1 MYKLPD
7 SFLSSI
13 LKYTKA
19 IADDDGISEEQLQ
32 KIRDLMAASY
42 GMGVVTACCN
52 DYVLTGDSA
61 LATLKE
67 ENFTEP
73 AWEVI
78 KEGQQKEFEFI
89 AEFASAGMFT

>member
-1 MYKLPD
+1 VFKLPD

-13 LKYTKA
+13 YKYTKA
-19 IADDDGISEEQLQ
+19 IADDEGITEEQLL
-32 KIRDLMAASY
+32 KIQDLMAASY

-52 DYVLTGDSA
+52 DYILTGESA

-67 ENFTEP
+67 ENFQEP

-78 KEGQQKEFEFI
+78 KAGQ
-89 AEFASAGMFT
+89 